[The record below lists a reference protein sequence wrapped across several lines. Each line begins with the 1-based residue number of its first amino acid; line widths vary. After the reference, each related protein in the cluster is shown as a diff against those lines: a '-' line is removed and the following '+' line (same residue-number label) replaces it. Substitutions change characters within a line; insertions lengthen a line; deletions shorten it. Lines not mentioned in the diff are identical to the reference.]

1 MKSFFTSRNLMLLG
15 FVLVC
20 LSNAVLLLGV
30 RSNRAGEPESLV
42 MLTERELGLESR
54 YGMDRENSGLSFRL
68 GWQSPCGSGY
78 YHDTESGCK
87 DWFDEKKLKELG
99 FTDLKD
105 LESRRLIQSKDVF
118 IALEYQGGLFS
129 ESLKKAEER
138 WKKEERTF
146 IQSDKGKDARE
157 VLDSARRE
165 LEHRKTNS
173 TRLFAM
179 DAALSADILR
189 KKYPDRKKVIIT
201 RAVVRPFLETVNKH
215 ERVYGS
221 IGSLCVDNIHIPL
234 EHRKLLDRL
243 KESGNSYI
251 RPPRYAVGLAFGK
264 RFEPY
269 IVTVEPL

>member
-1 MKSFFTSRNLMLLG
+1 MKSFFSSRNLMLLG

-30 RSNRAGEPESLV
+30 RSNRAGEPESVV

-54 YGMDRENSGLSFRL
+54 YGMDRENSGLSFNL

-78 YHDTESGCK
+78 YHDTENDCK

-99 FTDLKD
+99 FKD
-105 LESRRLIQSKDVF
+105 LTGLESGRLIQSKDVF
-118 IALEYQGGLFS
+118 IALEYQGGLFR
-129 ESLKKAEER
+129 ESLKKAEEQ

-157 VLDSARRE
+157 TLDSARRE
-165 LEHRKTNS
+165 LEHRRNNS
-173 TRLFAM
+173 TRLFAV
-179 DAALSADILR
+179 DASLFADILR
-189 KKYPDRKKVIIT
+189 KKYPDRKKVVIT
-201 RAVVRPFLETVNKH
+201 RAVVRPVWETVKKH
-215 ERVYGS
+215 KRVYGA

-243 KESGNSYI
+243 KESGDSCMK
-251 RPPRYAVGLAFGK
+251 PPRYAVSLAFGK

-269 IVTVEPL
+269 IVSVNAL